1 MRASKVALL
10 SVALLIV
17 GLLLAG
23 CVTTT
28 ADGVQLQPLADGG
41 GRGDSAA
48 ALGIDPATYVILDL
62 ERSGGIAGLAE
73 RARLYLDGHVLLE
86 RRGQEPASFLLS
98 AAEQAQLSAALDAAD
113 FYRNAA
119 QTQPPTKAIPDA
131 FQYRIRR
138 RGVLLQGEVLTQD
151 ASAPAWLQPLLPLL
165 TNLLLSPTPDRLQP
179 LPPPATALPP
189 TAALSQ
195 TVAAPS
201 TAEAPSIV
209 VLEFVRSQP
218 GAELRALVSLDRS
231 YSLAKAGR
239 VVEGELTRAE
249 MATLTRLVERADLRT
264 HAGDYTPTEPC
275 ADCARYTVTYRNL
288 LGGATVSGEAGSL
301 PAWFQELASALEET
315 FSAADLAAPP
325 VLTPSPAL
333 TATVAAT
340 STTDLA
346 TPAPPTVTPTVPA
359 PATAFTLETLL
370 SELASAG
377 AQVQVTPGRI
387 TKPYLSVPGIVVRV
401 DGRPVQLF
409 EYADAA
415 ALAADVATLAPNAG
429 SIAGVPLTWAATP
442 HFWRR
447 DGLLA
452 LAVSDDQAL
461 VELLSRV
468 LGPQFAGR

>member
-1 MRASKVALL
+1 MRATKVALL
-10 SVALLIV
+10 SMTLLIF

-28 ADGVQLQPLADGG
+28 ADGVQLQPLAGG
-41 GRGDSAA
+41 NGGDPAA
-48 ALGIDPATYVILDL
+48 ALGIDSAAYVILDL

-73 RARLYLDGHVLLE
+73 RARLFLDGHVLLE
-86 RRGQEPASFLLS
+86 RRDQEPAVFQLS
-98 AAEQAQLSAALDAAD
+98 QAEQAQLSAALDAAD

-119 QTQPPTKAIPDA
+119 QTQPPTQALPDA

-151 ASAPAWLQPLLPLL
+151 GAAPAWLQPLLPLL
-165 TNLLLSPTPDRLQP
+165 SNLLLTPDPTRLQP
-179 LPPPATALPP
+179 LPPPATAV
-189 TAALSQ
+189 TATAPLSQ
-195 TVAAPS
+195 TAAAPG

-209 VLEFVRSQP
+209 VLEYVRSQP
-218 GAELRALVSLDRS
+218 GAELRALVNLDRS
-231 YSLAKAGR
+231 YSLAGAGR
-239 VVEGELTRAE
+239 VVEGELTREE
-249 MATLTRLVERADLRT
+249 MATLTRLVEQADLRG
-264 HAGDYTPTEPC
+264 HAGDYTPAEPC
-275 ADCARYTVTYRNL
+275 ADCATYTVTYRNL
-288 LGGATVSGEAGSL
+288 LGGATVRGEAGSL
-301 PAWFQELASALEET
+301 PEWFQTLASALEET
-315 FSAADLAAPP
+315 FSAADLAAPAA
-325 VLTPSPAL
+325 LTPSPAL

-340 STTDLA
+340 STTDLT
-346 TPAPPTVTPTVPA
+346 TPAPSTVTPAAPA
-359 PATAFTLETLL
+359 PAAAFTVETLL
-370 SELASAG
+370 SELAGTG

-452 LAVSDDQAL
+452 LAVSDDQTL